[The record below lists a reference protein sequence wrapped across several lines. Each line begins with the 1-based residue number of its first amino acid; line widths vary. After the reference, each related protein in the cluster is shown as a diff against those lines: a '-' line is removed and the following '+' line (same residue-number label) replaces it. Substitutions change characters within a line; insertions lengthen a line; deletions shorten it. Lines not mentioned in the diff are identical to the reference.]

1 MRRGTTPTHIFK
13 TKVDLTQASEM
24 FITYK
29 QNSEIK
35 VEKTIGDIT
44 IETDE
49 EQLTTKLT
57 TTLTQAETLTFST
70 LGSVEIQVRV
80 KFPDGKALASN
91 IIKRQ
96 AGAILKEGII

>member
-13 TKVDLTQASEM
+13 TKVDLTRASEM

-35 VEKTIGDIT
+35 VEKTIEDIT
-44 IETDE
+44 IEVDE
-49 EQLTTKLT
+49 EQLTTLT

-70 LGSVEIQVRV
+70 LGSVEFQVRV

-91 IIKRQ
+91 IIKRP

>member
-29 QNSEIK
+29 QNSEVK
-35 VEKTIGDIT
+35 VEKAIGDIT
-44 IETDE
+44 IEE
-49 EQLTTKLT
+49 EQLT

-70 LGSVEIQVRV
+70 LGPVEIQVRV

-91 IIKRQ
+91 IIKRP

>member
-13 TKVDLTQASEM
+13 TKVDLREASEM

-29 QNSEIK
+29 QNSEVK

-44 IETDE
+44 IEE
-49 EQLTTKLT
+49 EQLT

-91 IIKRQ
+91 IIKRP

>member
-35 VEKTIGDIT
+35 VEKTIEDIT
-44 IETDE
+44 IEVDE
-49 EQLTTKLT
+49 EQLTTVT

-91 IIKRQ
+91 IIKRP

>member
-44 IETDE
+44 IEIDE
-49 EQLTTKLT
+49 EQLTTLT

-91 IIKRQ
+91 IIKRP

>member
-35 VEKTIGDIT
+35 VEKSIGDIT
-44 IETDE
+44 IEE
-49 EQLTTKLT
+49 EQLK

-91 IIKRQ
+91 IIKRP

>member
-35 VEKTIGDIT
+35 VEKSIGDIT
-44 IETDE
+44 IEE
-49 EQLTTKLT
+49 EKLT

-91 IIKRQ
+91 IIKRP
-96 AGAILKEGII
+96 ACAILKEGII

>member
-44 IETDE
+44 IEVDE
-49 EQLTTKLT
+49 EQLTTLT

-91 IIKRQ
+91 IIKRP

>member
-44 IETDE
+44 IEIDE
-49 EQLTTKLT
+49 EQFTTLT

-91 IIKRQ
+91 IIKRP

>member
-35 VEKTIGDIT
+35 VEKSIGDII
-44 IETDE
+44 IEE
-49 EQLTTKLT
+49 EQLT

-91 IIKRQ
+91 IIKRP

>member
-35 VEKTIGDIT
+35 VEKTIEDIT
-44 IETDE
+44 IETEE
-49 EQLTTKLT
+49 EQLTTLT

-70 LGSVEIQVRV
+70 LRSVEIQVRV

-91 IIKRQ
+91 IIKRP

>member
-1 MRRGTTPTHIFK
+1 MKRGTTPTHIFK

-35 VEKTIGDIT
+35 VEKSIGDIT
-44 IETDE
+44 IEE
-49 EQLTTKLT
+49 EQLT

-91 IIKRQ
+91 IIKRP

>member
-29 QNSEIK
+29 QNSEVK
-35 VEKTIGDIT
+35 VEKAIGDIT
-44 IETDE
+44 IEE
-49 EQLTTKLT
+49 EQLT

-91 IIKRQ
+91 IIKRP

>member
-29 QNSEIK
+29 QNSKIK
-35 VEKTIGDIT
+35 VEKSIGDIT
-44 IETDE
+44 IEE
-49 EQLTTKLT
+49 EQLT
-57 TTLTQAETLTFST
+57 TTLTQAETLQFST
-70 LGSVEIQVRV
+70 GGSVEIQVRV

-91 IIKRQ
+91 IIKKLP
-96 AGAILKEGII
+96 GAILKEGII

>member
-13 TKVDLTQASEM
+13 TKVDLTQASEI

-35 VEKTIGDIT
+35 VEKTIEDIT
-44 IETDE
+44 IEVDE
-49 EQLTTKLT
+49 EQLTTLT

-80 KFPDGKALASN
+80 KFTDGKALASN
-91 IIKRQ
+91 IIKRP

>member
-13 TKVDLTQASEM
+13 TKVDLRDAIEM

-35 VEKTIGDIT
+35 VEKTIADIT
-44 IETDE
+44 IEE
-49 EQLTTKLT
+49 EQLT
-57 TTLTQAETLTFST
+57 TTLTQEETLEFST

-80 KFPDGKALASN
+80 KFADGKALASN
-91 IIKRQ
+91 IIKRP